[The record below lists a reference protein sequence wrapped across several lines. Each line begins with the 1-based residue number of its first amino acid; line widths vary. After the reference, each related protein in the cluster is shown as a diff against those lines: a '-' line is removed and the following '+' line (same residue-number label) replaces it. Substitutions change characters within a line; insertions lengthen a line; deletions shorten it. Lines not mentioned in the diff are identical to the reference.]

1 MNVLTGSSFGM
12 LERSVDFLWTKQTA
26 ILDNIANV
34 ETPNYKV
41 KTVTFEEAFE
51 QKLLAA
57 QRSENPR
64 QAVRDVI
71 ENVGGNG
78 GRRVGSSERQRCQH
92 YRAERGADPYSLSAF
107 AGIPLDYRQP
117 VHYARGH
124 ERLMTRSMKGEA

>member
-51 QKLLAA
+51 QKLLAV

-71 ENVGGNG
+71 ENASWEVMEDDESVHRNDNGVNITEQSVELIRTAYQLSQVYRSITGNL
-78 GRRVGSSERQRCQH
+78 SIM
-92 YRAERGADPYSLSAF
+92 RAAMNG
-107 AGIPLDYRQP
+107 
-117 VHYARGH
+117 
-124 ERLMTRSMKGEA
+124 

>member
-64 QAVRDVI
+64 LAVREVI
-71 ENVGGNG
+71 ENASWEVMEDDESVHRNDNGVNITEQSVELIRTAYQLSQVYRSITGNL
-78 GRRVGSSERQRCQH
+78 SIM
-92 YRAERGADPYSLSAF
+92 RAAMNG
-107 AGIPLDYRQP
+107 
-117 VHYARGH
+117 
-124 ERLMTRSMKGEA
+124 

>member
-71 ENVGGNG
+71 ENASWEVMEDDESVHRNDNG
-78 GRRVGSSERQRCQH
+78 VNITE
-92 YRAERGADPYSLSAF
+92 
-107 AGIPLDYRQP
+107 
-117 VHYARGH
+117 
-124 ERLMTRSMKGEA
+124 

>member
-1 MNVLTGSSFGM
+1 MFQEGWKDMNVLTGSSFGM

-71 ENVGGNG
+71 ENASWEVMEDDESVHRNDNGVNITEQSVELIRTAYQLSQVYRSITGNL
-78 GRRVGSSERQRCQH
+78 SIM
-92 YRAERGADPYSLSAF
+92 RAAMNG
-107 AGIPLDYRQP
+107 
-117 VHYARGH
+117 
-124 ERLMTRSMKGEA
+124 

>member
-12 LERSVDFLWTKQTA
+12 LERSVDFLWTKQPA

-71 ENVGGNG
+71 ENASWEVMEDDESVHRNDNGVNITEQSVELIRTAYQLSQVYRSITGNL
-78 GRRVGSSERQRCQH
+78 SIM
-92 YRAERGADPYSLSAF
+92 RAAMNG
-107 AGIPLDYRQP
+107 
-117 VHYARGH
+117 
-124 ERLMTRSMKGEA
+124 

>member
-57 QRSENPR
+57 RRSENPR

-71 ENVGGNG
+71 ENASWEVMEDDESVHRNDNGVNITEQSVELIRTAYQLSQVYRSITGNL
-78 GRRVGSSERQRCQH
+78 SIM
-92 YRAERGADPYSLSAF
+92 RAAMNG
-107 AGIPLDYRQP
+107 
-117 VHYARGH
+117 
-124 ERLMTRSMKGEA
+124 

>member
-1 MNVLTGSSFGM
+1 MTS
-12 LERSVDFLWTKQTA
+12 
-26 ILDNIANV
+26 NIANV

-71 ENVGGNG
+71 ENASWEVMEDDESVHRNDNGVNITEQSVELIRTAYQLSQVYRSITGNL
-78 GRRVGSSERQRCQH
+78 SIM
-92 YRAERGADPYSLSAF
+92 RAAMNG
-107 AGIPLDYRQP
+107 
-117 VHYARGH
+117 
-124 ERLMTRSMKGEA
+124 